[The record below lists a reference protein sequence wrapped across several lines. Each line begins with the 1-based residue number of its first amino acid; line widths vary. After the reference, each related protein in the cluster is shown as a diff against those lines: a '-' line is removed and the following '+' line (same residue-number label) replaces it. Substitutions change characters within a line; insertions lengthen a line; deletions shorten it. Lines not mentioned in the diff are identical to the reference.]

1 MRPEEPEAE
10 EHAVE
15 EVFEYLFVQE
25 IEELRMMLNDHIN
38 QRDTE
43 YIEEIGAHKA

>member
-1 MRPEEPEAE
+1 MRPKEPEEE

-25 IEELRMMLNDHIN
+25 IKELRVMLYDHID
-38 QRDTE
+38 QRDAQ
-43 YIEEIGAHKA
+43 YIEEIGAYKA

>member
-25 IEELRMMLNDHIN
+25 VEQLGVMLNDHID
-38 QRDTE
+38 QRDT
-43 YIEEIGAHKA
+43 

>member
-1 MRPEEPEAE
+1 MCPPEPEAE

-25 IEELRMMLNDHIN
+25 VEQLRMMLNDHIN
-38 QRDTE
+38 ERDT
-43 YIEEIGAHKA
+43 

>member
-1 MRPEEPEAE
+1 MCPEEPEAE

-25 IEELRMMLNDHIN
+25 VEQLRMMLNDHIN
-38 QRDTE
+38 ERDAQ
-43 YIEEIGAHKA
+43 YIE